1 MWYYSLCN
9 FRVVTLN
16 KYNQRGFKYQSKAD
30 DELTRLVVYQVTS
43 DGHWDPVAFS
53 KRNLKVKKVFIIVD
67 DERREIWIWIGTGAS
82 VKTRFISSTAAT
94 EIRRHYGFT
103 YRVKTA
109 DQGDEPQNFIDCIN
123 SIPKNGIVPELDDSR
138 TLAIPMTDTT
148 SLTTVKTTPKRKTRK
163 TTTKSKA
170 RKTPTKTT
178 KSTTKKTSAEK
189 VAPKKATTKKTTPRK
204 VAPRKGSSKKSQLDH
219 KTQKSL
225 NGFFP
230 ASTDVITTPPCPECK
245 KGYLLPY
252 SESIEEEGKEV
263 LVLPF
268 AKWFCSKCNY
278 SPSVSG

>member
-1 MWYYSLCN
+1 M
-9 FRVVTLN
+9 
-16 KYNQRGFKYQSKAD
+16 A
-30 DELTRLVVYQVTS
+30 YQVTS

-53 KRNLKVKKVFIIVD
+53 KRNLKVKEVFIIVD
-67 DERREIWIWIGTGAS
+67 DERREIWIWVGTGAS

-109 DQGDEPQNFIDCIN
+109 EQDDEPQNFHDCIN
-123 SIPKNGIVPELDDSR
+123 SIPKNGIVPGLDDSH
-138 TLAIPMTDTT
+138 TQANLMTNST
-148 SLTTVKTTPKRKTRK
+148 SLTTEKPTPKRKTRK

-170 RKTPTKTT
+170 RKTPTKAT
-178 KSTTKKTSAEK
+178 KSDTKKRSAKKVATKKT
-189 VAPKKATTKKTTPRK
+189 TTKKTTPRK
-204 VAPRKGSSKKSQLDH
+204 VAPRKRSSSKSKSEQ

-225 NGFFP
+225 NGFFS

-252 SESIEEEGKEV
+252 SESIEEEGKEA
-263 LVLPF
+263 LILPF
-268 AKWFCSKCNY
+268 AKWVCSKCNY